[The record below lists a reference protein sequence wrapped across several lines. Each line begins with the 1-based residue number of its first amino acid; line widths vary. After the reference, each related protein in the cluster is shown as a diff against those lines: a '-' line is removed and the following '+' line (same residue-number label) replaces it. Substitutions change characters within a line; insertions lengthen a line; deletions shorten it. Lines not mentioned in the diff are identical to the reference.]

1 MPIVIVIVATAMSW
15 WSAKTESAVEQ
26 HVRDEVLELIPLI
39 RDNPEIVN
47 RMVVDPVLSGP
58 VGKTL
63 SKVSLVWSGN
73 KKDLLVTVTTGDDP
87 NYGDGT
93 ATHVA
98 IVDVGEYDTVSL
110 RILCDGKNSPMYI
123 AGIWTP

>member
-1 MPIVIVIVATAMSW
+1 MPIIIVIAAAAMSW

-39 RDNPEIVN
+39 RNNPEIVN
-47 RMVVDPVLSGP
+47 KIVVDPVLSGP

-63 SKVSLVWSGN
+63 SEVSRVWSGN

-87 NYGDGT
+87 IYGDGT

-98 IVDVGEYDTVSL
+98 IVDVGEHDIVRL
-110 RILCDGKNSPMYI
+110 RILCDGKNSPMFI

>member
-58 VGKTL
+58 VGKAL
-63 SKVSLVWSGN
+63 SEVSLVWSGN